1 MSEYLDE
8 FDLTVSTLWR
18 EERLSCPHRDLLQS
32 YADGELPPA
41 QSDYVRF
48 HVEQVG
54 CAACRAELAAFG
66 AAPQPTGGDSELE
79 SEIRERLLRSTR
91 TFLGASRDARRS

>member
-32 YADGELPPA
+32 YADGELPAA
-41 QSDYVRF
+41 QLDYLRF
-48 HVEQVG
+48 HLEQVS
-54 CAACRAELAAFG
+54 CAACRAELAALG
-66 AAPQPTGGDSELE
+66 APPPRESGDSELE

-91 TFLGASRDARRS
+91 TFLGASRDARRR